1 MMDWVW
7 ANIYQIWTEYRVSL
21 WENWCD
27 TERQDGKLSA
37 VLNYQRIRTR
47 LAKITTDVSG
57 GPIRCDTDDAPS
69 NQLTVF
75 NSSFTR
81 RFEGGV
87 TQPEN
92 GKF

>member
-7 ANIYQIWTEYRVSL
+7 ANIYQIWTDYRVSL
-21 WENWCD
+21 WENWC
-27 TERQDGKLSA
+27 ERQDGKLST

-47 LAKITTDVSG
+47 LAKITTDVFA

-69 NQLTVF
+69 NQHPAFT
-75 NSSFTR
+75 SSFTR

-92 GKF
+92 SKF